1 MAEMKKTADAKSDWR
16 ICLEC
21 GNRYV
26 EGRPRYQRN
35 WCSPRCQAAYIKS
48 QRTRFFGGIT
58 LRSMLR

>member
-1 MAEMKKTADAKSDWR
+1 MAEMKPAATKSEWR

-26 EGRPRYQRN
+26 AGKARYQRN
-35 WCSPRCQAAYIKS
+35 WCSPRCQAAFIKS
-48 QRTRFFGGIT
+48 QRTRLFGGNT